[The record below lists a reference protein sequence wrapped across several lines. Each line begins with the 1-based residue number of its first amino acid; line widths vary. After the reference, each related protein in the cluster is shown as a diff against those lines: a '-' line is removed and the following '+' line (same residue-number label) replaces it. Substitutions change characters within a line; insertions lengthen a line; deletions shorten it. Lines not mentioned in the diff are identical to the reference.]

1 MSQNKKNILCIVGS
15 LNQTSQLHQIAS
27 FLDRE
32 YNMFY
37 TQLYGDGF
45 AYKFVAESGF
55 FDNTVLGKNSS
66 FTQRSKKYIKEN
78 NLVYDYRGE
87 SKDIEYDLAIMS
99 TDMVVPSSFLSKK
112 MVWVQEGMIDPLTP
126 IAKLVKK
133 FNLPTFLPGNTSL
146 NGTTNIADIYFAAS
160 KGYKKYFNALG
171 TQSEKILTTGVPNF
185 DNIIEM
191 QNLQFEYK
199 DYVLVATSDIRELG
213 GNEDR
218 VDFIKECVKIA
229 DGRQLI
235 FKLHPNE
242 NYEKA
247 IREIKNNSPEKTLI
261 YNSGS
266 IDPMIAHCHTL
277 ITQYSSTV
285 YLGMILGKKIY
296 SYFPI
301 EELEAN
307 VPIQNG
313 GNSAEIISEIIR
325 DFMEYEGNK
334 NEFLAQYQP
343 AKQYL

>member
-15 LNQTSQLHQIAS
+15 LNQTTQLHDIAR
-27 FLDRE
+27 FLDKE
-32 YNMFY
+32 YDIY
-37 TQLYGDGF
+37 YSQLYGDGL

-66 FTQRSKKYIKEN
+66 FTLKSKQYIKDN
-78 NLVYDYRGE
+78 GLIYDYRGA
-87 SKDIEYDLAIMS
+87 SKGIEYDMAILS
-99 TDMVVPSSFLSKK
+99 TDLVVPRSFLAKK
-112 MVWVQEGMIDPLTP
+112 TVWVQEGMIDPLTSL
-126 IAKLVKK
+126 AKMVKK
-133 FNLPTFLPGNTSL
+133 LKLPTFLPGNTSL
-146 NGTTNIADIYFAAS
+146 NGTSNKADIYFAAS
-160 KGYKKYFNALG
+160 KGYKQYFNALG
-171 TQSEKILTTGVPNF
+171 TESNKILTTGVPNF

-191 QNLQFEYK
+191 QNLQFDYRE
-199 DYVLVATSDIRELG
+199 YVLVATSDIRDLG

-218 VDFIKECVKIA
+218 VHFIQECVKIA

-242 NYEKA
+242 NFEKSSRE
-247 IREIKNNSPEKTLI
+247 IRENTPADTMIFNT
-261 YNSGS
+261 GS

-301 EELEAN
+301 EELKAN

-313 GNSAEIISEIIR
+313 GKSAEIISEIIR

-334 NEFLAQYQP
+334 KDFLAQYEP
-343 AKQYL
+343 AKRYL

>member
-15 LNQTSQLHQIAS
+15 LNQTTQLHDIAR
-27 FLDRE
+27 FLDKE
-32 YNMFY
+32 YNIY
-37 TQLYGDGF
+37 YSQLYGDGL

-66 FTQRSKKYIKEN
+66 FTLKSKKYIKDN
-78 NLVYDYRGE
+78 GLVYDYRGT
-87 SKDIEYDLAIMS
+87 SKGIEYDMAILS
-99 TDMVVPSSFLSKK
+99 TDLVVPRSFLAKK
-112 MVWVQEGMIDPLTP
+112 TVWVQEGMIDPLTSL
-126 IAKLVKK
+126 AKMVKK
-133 FNLPTFLPGNTSL
+133 LNLPTFLPGNTSL
-146 NGTTNIADIYFAAS
+146 NGTSNKADIYFAAS

-199 DYVLVATSDIRELG
+199 DYVLVATSDIRDLG

-218 VDFIKECVKIA
+218 VHFILECVKIA
-229 DGRQLI
+229 SGRPLI

-242 NYEKA
+242 NFDKSSRE
-247 IREIKNNSPEKTLI
+247 IRENAPADTMIFNT
-261 YNSGS
+261 GS

-301 EELEAN
+301 EELKAN

-313 GNSAEIISEIIR
+313 GKSAEIISEIIR
-325 DFMEYEGNK
+325 DFMEYEGDK
-334 NEFLAQYQP
+334 KEFLAQYEP
-343 AKQYL
+343 AKRYL

>member
-1 MSQNKKNILCIVGS
+1 MEHNKKNILCIVGS
-15 LNQTSQLHQIAS
+15 LNQTTQLHQIAR
-27 FLDRE
+27 FLDKE
-32 YNMFY
+32 YNIFY
-37 TQLYGDGF
+37 SQLYGDGL

-66 FTQRSKKYIKEN
+66 FTLKSKKYIKEN
-78 NLVYDYRGE
+78 GLVYDYRGE
-87 SKDIEYDLAIMS
+87 SKGIEYDMAIMS
-99 TDMVVPSSFLSKK
+99 TDMVVPKSFISKK
-112 MVWVQEGMIDPLTP
+112 TVWIQEGMIDPLTP
-126 IAKLVKK
+126 FARLIKK

-146 NGTTNIADIYFAAS
+146 NGTTNIADIYFSAS
-160 KGYKKYFNALG
+160 KGYKEYFKSLG
-171 TQSEKILTTGVPNF
+171 TESNKILTTGVPNF
-185 DNIIEM
+185 DNIAQMKTLE
-191 QNLQFEYK
+191 FEYSN
-199 DYVLVATSDIRELG
+199 YVLVATSDIRELG

-218 VDFIKECVKIA
+218 VHFINECVRIA

-242 NYEKA
+242 NFDKSSRE
-247 IREIKNNSPEKTLI
+247 IRENTPADTMIFNT
-261 YNSGS
+261 GS

-277 ITQYSSTV
+277 ITQFSSTV

-313 GNSAEIISEIIR
+313 GTSAEIISKIIR

-334 NEFLAQYQP
+334 DTFLAQYEP
-343 AKQYL
+343 AKSFL

>member
-15 LNQTSQLHQIAS
+15 LNQTTQLHDIAR
-27 FLDRE
+27 FLDKE
-32 YNMFY
+32 YDIY
-37 TQLYGDGF
+37 YSQLYGDGL

-66 FTQRSKKYIKEN
+66 FTLKSKQYIKDN
-78 NLVYDYRGE
+78 GLIYDYRGA
-87 SKDIEYDLAIMS
+87 SKGIEYDMAVLS
-99 TDMVVPSSFLSKK
+99 TDLVVPRSFLAKK
-112 MVWVQEGMIDPLTP
+112 TVWVQEGMIDPLTSL
-126 IAKLVKK
+126 AKMVKK
-133 FNLPTFLPGNTSL
+133 LKLPTFLPGNTSL
-146 NGTTNIADIYFAAS
+146 NGTSNKADIYFAAS
-160 KGYKKYFNALG
+160 KGYKQYFNALG
-171 TQSEKILTTGVPNF
+171 TESNKILTTGVPNF

-191 QNLQFEYK
+191 QNLQFDYRE
-199 DYVLVATSDIRELG
+199 YVLVATSDIRDLG

-218 VDFIKECVKIA
+218 VHFIQECVKIA

-242 NYEKA
+242 NFEKSSRE
-247 IREIKNNSPEKTLI
+247 IRENTPADTMIFNT
-261 YNSGS
+261 GS

-301 EELEAN
+301 EELKAN

-313 GNSAEIISEIIR
+313 GKSAEIISEIIR

-334 NEFLAQYQP
+334 KDFLAQYEP
-343 AKQYL
+343 AKRYL

>member
-1 MSQNKKNILCIVGS
+1 
-15 LNQTSQLHQIAS
+15 
-27 FLDRE
+27 
-32 YNMFY
+32 
-37 TQLYGDGF
+37 
-45 AYKFVAESGF
+45 
-55 FDNTVLGKNSS
+55 
-66 FTQRSKKYIKEN
+66 
-78 NLVYDYRGE
+78 
-87 SKDIEYDLAIMS
+87 
-99 TDMVVPSSFLSKK
+99 
-112 MVWVQEGMIDPLTP
+112 
-126 IAKLVKK
+126 
-133 FNLPTFLPGNTSL
+133 
-146 NGTTNIADIYFAAS
+146 
-160 KGYKKYFNALG
+160 
-171 TQSEKILTTGVPNF
+171 
-185 DNIIEM
+185 
-191 QNLQFEYK
+191 
-199 DYVLVATSDIRELG
+199 LVATSDIRELG

-334 NEFLAQYQP
+334 SEFLAQYQP

>member
-15 LNQTSQLHQIAS
+15 LNQTTQLHDIAR
-27 FLDRE
+27 FLDKE
-32 YNMFY
+32 YDIY
-37 TQLYGDGF
+37 YSLLYGDGL

-66 FTQRSKKYIKEN
+66 FTLKSKQYIKDN
-78 NLVYDYRGE
+78 GLIYDYRGA
-87 SKDIEYDLAIMS
+87 SKGIEYDMAVLS
-99 TDMVVPSSFLSKK
+99 TDLVVPRSFLAKK
-112 MVWVQEGMIDPLTP
+112 TVWVQEGMIDPLTSL
-126 IAKLVKK
+126 AKMVKK
-133 FNLPTFLPGNTSL
+133 LKLPTFLPGNTSL
-146 NGTTNIADIYFAAS
+146 NGTSNKADIYFAAS
-160 KGYKKYFNALG
+160 KGYKQYFNALG
-171 TQSEKILTTGVPNF
+171 TESNKILTTGVPNF

-191 QNLQFEYK
+191 QNLQFDYRE
-199 DYVLVATSDIRELG
+199 YVLVATSDIRDLG

-218 VDFIKECVKIA
+218 VHFIQECVKIA

-242 NYEKA
+242 NFEKSSRE
-247 IREIKNNSPEKTLI
+247 IRENTPADTMIFNT
-261 YNSGS
+261 GS

-301 EELEAN
+301 EELKAN

-313 GNSAEIISEIIR
+313 GKSAEIISEIIR

-334 NEFLAQYQP
+334 KDFLAQYEP
-343 AKQYL
+343 AKRYL